1 MLYIAILS
9 VKDKGLYTERQ
20 SNMEV
25 LTLYTNIKFTV
36 GGLNNDKM

>member
-1 MLYIAILS
+1 MLYTAIVS

-25 LTLYTNIKFTV
+25 LTVYTNIKFIV
-36 GGLNNDKM
+36 GGIYKS

>member
-20 SNMEV
+20 NNMEV
-25 LTLYTNIKFTV
+25 LTVYANIKFTL
-36 GGLNNDKM
+36 GGLYKS